1 MKFLKFFKK
10 RESKS
15 RNFKQND
22 LSSLKEIGKIVY
34 EARIKKNISIQDL
47 SNSSKIP
54 VYTIKAIENNIKELI
69 PQTPFLKSKLL
80 KLEECLSIRNNKLT
94 NLIEINN
101 NLLTKKEE
109 MNFAPNQ
116 FDVRQTFKGSII
128 YLLILLISI
137 FILNSYYL
145 NNRVIEFKYIE
156 INEKSK

>member
-15 RNFKQND
+15 RNFQQND

-80 KLEECLSIRNNKLT
+80 KLEECLSIRNNKLP

>member
-15 RNFKQND
+15 RNFQQND